1 MNTEFINM
9 KFINMKPAICFSF
22 LASASALSAH
32 PHVFIDG
39 GVDFHL
45 DGNGRLHKVEVTWL
59 YDLSLIHI

>member
-1 MNTEFINM
+1 MNTEIINM

-39 GVDFHL
+39 GVDFNL
-45 DGNGRLHKVEVTWL
+45 DGNGGSGRKFIVISVRF
-59 YDLSLIHI
+59 